1 MKFDG
6 QSDCEIFHNL
16 HSLHGLE
23 GEDPGGPDAGVALE
37 KVPHQARA
45 QLWTMGDTSTLRGS
59 VIQF

>member
-45 QLWTMGDTSTLRGS
+45 QLWTMGKH
-59 VIQF
+59 QH